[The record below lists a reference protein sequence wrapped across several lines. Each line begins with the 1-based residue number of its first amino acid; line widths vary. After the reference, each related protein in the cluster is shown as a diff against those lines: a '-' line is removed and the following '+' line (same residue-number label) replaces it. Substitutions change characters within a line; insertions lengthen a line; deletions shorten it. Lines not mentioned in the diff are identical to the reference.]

1 MSADNAD
8 WSTKMSDIIN
18 EIDARHKRED
28 PLGAFQVGDTVDVH
42 VQIREG
48 EKERV
53 QIFTGT
59 VIKIQG
65 GHSIRATFTVR
76 RIVAACG
83 DAQVELAVAG
93 EGVERTFPFH
103 SPIVLAVE
111 VRRKGKARRSKL
123 FYLRDRIGKATRVK
137 ERRGDDPRSAAAK
150 AGSAKAPDQEPVE
163 EAADEPEIEESS
175 GAAAGV

>member
-1 MSADNAD
+1 MSNV
-8 WSTKMSDIIN
+8 IN
-18 EIDARHKRED
+18 EIEARHKREEA
-28 PLGAFQVGDTVDVH
+28 LGAFQVGDTVDVH

-65 GHSIRATFTVR
+65 GNSIRATFTVR
-76 RIVAACG
+76 RI
-83 DAQVELAVAG
+83 VAG

-111 VRRKGKARRSKL
+111 VRRKGKVRRSKL

-137 ERRGDDPRSAAAK
+137 ERRGDDPRLAKKAAAEK
-150 AGSAKAPDQEPVE
+150 PPVE
-163 EAADEPEIEESS
+163 EAVETPADEPEVAESGESS
-175 GAAAGV
+175 AGV

>member
-1 MSADNAD
+1 MTNLID
-8 WSTKMSDIIN
+8 
-18 EIDARHKRED
+18 EIEARHKRET
-28 PLGAFQVGDTVDVH
+28 PLGTFQVGDTVDVH

-65 GHSIRATFTVR
+65 GNSISATFTVR
-76 RIVAACG
+76 RI
-83 DAQVELAVAG
+83 VAG

-103 SPIVLAVE
+103 SPVILKVE
-111 VRRKGKARRSKL
+111 VRRKGKVRRSKL

-137 ERRGDDPRSAAAK
+137 ERRGDDPRLAAAAAK
-150 AGSAKAPDQEPVE
+150 AEAAPEPAE
-163 EAADEPEIEESS
+163 EAEEEVAAQEAEEPQGEESS
-175 GAAAGV
+175 EAAAGVN

>member
-1 MSADNAD
+1 MSNV
-8 WSTKMSDIIN
+8 IN
-18 EIDARHKRED
+18 EIEARHEREEA
-28 PLGAFQVGDTVDVH
+28 LGAFQVGATIDVH

-65 GHSIRATFTVR
+65 GSSIRATFTVR
-76 RIVAACG
+76 RI
-83 DAQVELAVAG
+83 VAG

-103 SPIVLAVE
+103 SPIILTVK

-123 FYLRDRIGKATRVK
+123 LYLRDRIGKATRVK
-137 ERRGDDPRSAAAK
+137 ERRGDDPLSL
-150 AGSAKAPDQEPVE
+150 
-163 EAADEPEIEESS
+163 IHI
-175 GAAAGV
+175 

>member
-1 MSADNAD
+1 MSNV
-8 WSTKMSDIIN
+8 IN
-18 EIDARHKRED
+18 EIEARHKREEA
-28 PLGAFQVGDTVDVH
+28 LGGFQVGDTIDVH

-65 GHSIRATFTVR
+65 GSSIRATFTVR
-76 RIVAACG
+76 RI
-83 DAQVELAVAG
+83 VAG

-103 SPIVLAVE
+103 SPIILTVK

-123 FYLRDRIGKATRVK
+123 LYLRDRIGKATRVK
-137 ERRGDDPRSAAAK
+137 
-150 AGSAKAPDQEPVE
+150 
-163 EAADEPEIEESS
+163 
-175 GAAAGV
+175 